1 MDSQTCDIC
10 TVKFNRSSRIK
21 VKCEYC
27 EFIACRTCFETYLLS
42 QSTPHCMSSKD
53 QCGKVWTRK
62 FISNNFTNVFI
73 IKKYKLHQ
81 EQVLFEKE
89 LALMPATQLL
99 IERKI
104 YKKKKLDDYN
114 QELNDI
120 NKIMSE
126 LIDRK
131 NEVER
136 LKRRFIYD
144 VDNNVIDEEQ
154 ENDGNETKGEKESR
168 IKFSYRC
175 SNENCRGFLSSR
187 WKCQLC
193 ETWTCSECRVN
204 VGTNEDKEMHTCNND
219 DLETAKML
227 KKDSKPCPQC
237 GIIIFKIDGCDQMYC
252 TQCHTPFS
260 WRTGQIEIGRNI
272 HNPHYFEYMRTH
284 GEGLQRNPLDR
295 QCGRA
300 LDIYFIQS
308 FNSLLCYI
316 SKSFVL
322 NDDCNK
328 IINICRNI
336 SAIDVEIRY
345 LRQTIDL
352 NENKKQQNRIKYLQ
366 NVITEE
372 QFKKIVQINEKKYQ
386 KYQEIINLFVMVRDT
401 GTEILYLYAD
411 KLNKIENVFNLV
423 RDKRQYKTNN
433 IISITYHNFEYK
445 NDNYIC
451 EEIEEQLKIND
462 ISGEKILLEFN
473 NLRNY
478 ANDCFDE
485 IAKTYHS
492 VNRNFNE
499 IFKISNKQKE
509 IKQKEI
515 KQSENDD
522 DESENVNDDDESE
535 IIYEN
540 FQVET

>member
-1 MDSQTCDIC
+1 MDTTNCDIC
-10 TVKFNRSSRIK
+10 TEKFNRSTRIK

-42 QSTPHCMSSKD
+42 QSTPHCMCSKE

-62 FISNNFTNVFI
+62 FLANNFTDVFI
-73 IKKYKLHQ
+73 RTKYKLHQ
-81 EQVLFEKE
+81 EQILFEKE

-104 YKKKKLDDYN
+104 YKKKKIEEYN
-114 QELNDI
+114 QELIDI
-120 NKIMSE
+120 NKILSE
-126 LIDRK
+126 LINRK
-131 NEVER
+131 NEVEI
-136 LKRRFIYD
+136 LKRRLTYD
-144 VDNNVIDEEQ
+144 LDNNIINEDLNEEYNEGQ
-154 ENDGNETKGEKESR
+154 ETKGEKEPR

-204 VGTNEDKEMHTCNND
+204 VGTNEDKETHVCNND

-227 KKDSKPCPQC
+227 KKDSKPCPKC

-272 HNPHYFEYMRTH
+272 HNPHYFEYMRTR
-284 GEGLQRNPLDR
+284 GDGLQRNPLDR

-300 LDIYFIQS
+300 LDIYFMQT
-308 FNSLLCYI
+308 FNSSLIYI
-316 SKSFVL
+316 SKSFIM
-322 NDDCNK
+322 NDDCKK

-336 SAIDVEIRY
+336 SALDVEIRFF
-345 LRQTIDL
+345 RQNIDL
-352 NENKKQQNRIKYLQ
+352 NEDKKQQNRIRYLQ
-366 NVITEE
+366 NFITEE
-372 QFKKIVQINEKKYQ
+372 HFKKLVQINEKKYQ

-401 GTEILYLYAD
+401 GTEIVYLYAD
-411 KLNKIENVFNLV
+411 KLNKIEGVLNLV
-423 RDKRQYKTNN
+423 RDKRQHK
-433 IISITYHNFEYK
+433 I
-445 NDNYIC
+445 NDNIH
-451 EEIEEQLKIND
+451 EIIEEQLEIND
-462 ISGEKILLEFN
+462 ISGEKILLEFD

-478 ANDCFDE
+478 SNDCFDE

-492 VNRNFNE
+492 VNRNFDE
-499 IFKISNKQKE
+499 IFKISNKQK
-509 IKQKEI
+509 KR
-515 KQSENDD
+515 KQSANANNDD
-522 DESENVNDDDESE
+522 TDEIEIACENITIEK
-535 IIYEN
+535 
-540 FQVET
+540 

>member
-104 YKKKKLDDYN
+104 YKKKKIDDYN

-204 VGTNEDKEMHTCNND
+204 VGTNEDKESHVCNND

-272 HNPHYFEYMRTH
+272 HNPHYFEYMRTN

-336 SAIDVEIRY
+336 SAIDVEIRF

-366 NVITEE
+366 NFITEE

-485 IAKTYHS
+485 IAKTYNS

-499 IFKISNKQKE
+499 IFKILN
-509 IKQKEI
+509 KQKEI
-515 KQSENDD
+515 KQSEIKQ
-522 DESENVNDDDESE
+522 SENVNDDDESE